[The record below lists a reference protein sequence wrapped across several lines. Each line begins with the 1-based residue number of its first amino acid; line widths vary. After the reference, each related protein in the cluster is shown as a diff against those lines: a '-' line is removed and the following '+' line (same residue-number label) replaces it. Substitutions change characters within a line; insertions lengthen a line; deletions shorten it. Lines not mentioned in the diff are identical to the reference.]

1 MLLALLLLF
10 ALALFAPLA
19 HRVMGSATGWL
30 LALAPAAVAL
40 YLGVSTLRV
49 SLAGGALGP
58 GERLVQ
64 PWQWSPELGVA
75 LSFALDGLSLLFA
88 LLICGI
94 GALVLIYA
102 GGYLAGHPQLGRF
115 YAFLLL
121 FMGAMLGLVLA
132 DNILTLFVFWELTSI
147 SSFLLIG
154 FTHER
159 TESRAA
165 ARQALLITGG
175 GGLALLVGLI
185 LLGLA
190 GGSFELS
197 ELLARGDALRAHPL
211 YGAILALVLTG
222 AFTKSAQFPFHF
234 WLPSAMEAPTPVS
247 AYLHSA
253 TMVKAGIYLLAR
265 LSPVLGGTAAWT
277 TVVAGFGATT
287 MLVGGVLA
295 LYQTDLKRILAYTTV
310 SALGTL
316 VLLLG
321 LGGEAAVT
329 AAVVFLLAHALYKGA
344 LFMVAGAVD
353 HETGTRNVERLGG
366 LRGAMPVT
374 AGIAILA
381 AISLSGFGPV
391 LSFIAK
397 ELLFEAV
404 VEVERIG
411 WALGAAAVL
420 ASALFVLEALV
431 VTVRPFFGARQATP
445 RPPHEA
451 PPSMWLG
458 PALLSVAGLV
468 LGLAPGLVVALVA
481 AASGAILGAPL
492 AVDLYLWH
500 GFNLALAMTGASVLL
515 GAVLYGAW
523 VALRRTTLWVE
534 RPLGFWPSD
543 AYRLSLDG
551 VNRLA
556 RGVTRALQSGYL
568 RQYLFII
575 LLATV
580 SFVGATLLAKHGA
593 PLTLAWTEL
602 RFYEAALAALML
614 AAAIYAVVA
623 PGRLSAVA
631 ALGVVGYGVAL
642 IYILYGAPDLAMTQ
656 ILVETLTVLLFVL
669 AFHHLP
675 RFQNVSHPLG
685 RVRDG
690 LIALGVGG
698 LMTALVLAATAT
710 PPASRLAGFFA
721 ANSKPIAHGSN
732 IVNVI
737 LVDFRALDT
746 FGEITVLSI
755 AAFGVYA
762 LLKLGRRQRHARYD
776 DRRSEAAGLRKALL
790 RGWRSR
796 KGTGI

>member
-1 MLLALLLLF
+1 MALALLLLF
-10 ALALFAPLA
+10 ALALFAPLL
-19 HRVMGSATGWL
+19 HRVLRQATGWL
-30 LALAPAAVAL
+30 LALAPAGGAL
-40 YLGVSTLRV
+40 TLAA
-49 SLAGGALGP
+49 LGGALGP
-58 GERLVQ
+58 GERLVRS
-64 PWQWSPELGVA
+64 WRWSPELDVA
-75 LSFALDGLSLLFA
+75 LSFALDGLSLMFG

-102 GGYLAGHPQLGRF
+102 GGYLAGHPQIGRF

-165 ARQALLITGG
+165 ARQALLLTGG

-185 LLGLA
+185 MLGLV

-197 ELLARGDALRAHPL
+197 ELLGRGDALRAHPL
-211 YGAILALVLTG
+211 YGPILALVLAG

-253 TMVKAGIYLLAR
+253 TMVKAGVYLLAR
-265 LSPVLGGTAAWT
+265 LSPVLGGTPAWT
-277 TVVAGFGATT
+277 TVVAGCGAIT
-287 MLVGGVLA
+287 MLVGGLLA

-344 LFMVAGAVD
+344 LFMVAGAID

-374 AGIAILA
+374 AGIAVLA
-381 AISLSGFGPV
+381 AISLSGVGPV

-404 VEVERIG
+404 VEAGPAG
-411 WALGAAAVL
+411 WALGVAAVL
-420 ASALFVLEALV
+420 ASGLFVLEALI

-445 RPPHEA
+445 KAPHEA

-458 PALLSVAGLV
+458 PALLSLAGLV
-468 LGLAPGLVVALVA
+468 VGLAPTLVEELVA
-481 AASGAILGAPL
+481 AAAGAIAGAPV

-500 GFNLALAMTGASVLL
+500 GLNLALAMTGASALL
-515 GAVLYGAW
+515 GVGLYRAW
-523 VALRRTTLWVE
+523 AALRRTTPWVE
-534 RPLGFWPSD
+534 RVFGFWPSD

-556 RGVTRALQSGYL
+556 RGVTRRLQSGYL

-575 LLATV
+575 LLAMV
-580 SFVGATLLAKHGA
+580 GFVGVTLVAKHGA

-614 AAAIYAVVA
+614 VAAIYAVVA
-623 PGRLSAVA
+623 PGRLSAVT
-631 ALGVVGYGVAL
+631 ALGIVGYGVAL

-675 RFQNVSHPLG
+675 PFQNVSRPLG
-685 RVRDG
+685 RARDA

-710 PPASRLAGFFA
+710 PPESRLADFFA
-721 ANSKPIAHGSN
+721 ENSKPNAHGSN

-762 LLKLGRRQRHARYD
+762 LLKLGRRQRHARYED
-776 DRRSEAAGLRKALL
+776 GGAGTTRMRRALL
-790 RGWRSR
+790 RGFRPR
-796 KGTGI
+796 KGTGA

>member
-1 MLLALLLLF
+1 MVLALLLLF
-10 ALALFAPLA
+10 TLALFAPLL
-19 HRVMGSATGWL
+19 HRVARSATGWL
-30 LALAPAAVAL
+30 LALVPAGSAL
-40 YLGVSTLRV
+40 AL
-49 SLAGGALGP
+49 GALGSTL
-58 GERLVQ
+58 GSDERLLLA
-64 PWQWSPELGVA
+64 WEWSPELGVR

-94 GALVLIYA
+94 GALVLVYA
-102 GGYLAGHPQLGRF
+102 GQYLAGHSQLGRF

-132 DNILTLFVFWELTSI
+132 DNLLTLFVFWELTSI

-165 ARQALLITGG
+165 ARQALLVTGG

-185 LLGLA
+185 MLGLA

-253 TMVKAGIYLLAR
+253 TMVKAGVYLLAR
-265 LSPVLGGTAAWT
+265 LSPVLGGTPTWT
-277 TVVAGFGATT
+277 ALLVGFGATT
-287 MLVGGVLA
+287 MLVGGMLA

-321 LGGEAAVT
+321 IGSEAAIT

-344 LFMVAGAVD
+344 LFMLAGAID

-366 LRGAMPVT
+366 LRRAMPVT
-374 AGIAILA
+374 AAIAVLA
-381 AISLSGFGPV
+381 AVSLSGLGPV

-397 ELLFEAV
+397 ELLFEAMI
-404 VEVERIG
+404 EEEQIG
-411 WALGAAAVL
+411 WALGVVAVL
-420 ASALFVLEALV
+420 ASALFVLEALI
-431 VTVRPFFGARQATP
+431 VTVRPFFGAEQATP
-445 RPPHEA
+445 KVPHEA

-468 LGLAPGLVVALVA
+468 VGLAPALVERTVT
-481 AASGAILGAPL
+481 AASSAILGRPA

-500 GFNLALAMTGASVLL
+500 GFNLALGMTGASALL
-515 GAVLYGAW
+515 GIAMYRAW
-523 VALRRTTLWVE
+523 AALRRTTPWAE
-534 RPLGFWPSD
+534 RALGFWPSD

-551 VNRLA
+551 VNQLA
-556 RGVTRALQSGYL
+556 RAVTRALQSGYL

-580 SFVGATLLAKHGA
+580 GFVGLTLAAKHGA
-593 PLTLAWTEL
+593 PVTLAWTEL
-602 RFYEAALAALML
+602 RFYEAVLAALML

-631 ALGVVGYGVAL
+631 ALGIVGYGIAL

-675 RFQNVSHPLG
+675 RFQNLSTPLG
-685 RVRDG
+685 RARDA

-710 PPASRLAGFFA
+710 PPESRLADFFA
-721 ANSKPIAHGSN
+721 ENSKPVAHGSN

-776 DRRSEAAGLRKALL
+776 DRRLRPAGLRGALFL
-790 RGWRSR
+790 LGRWRSR
-796 KGTGI
+796 KGTGA

>member
-1 MLLALLLLF
+1 MVYSLALIF
-10 ALALFAPLA
+10 ALALLAPLL
-19 HRVMGSATGWL
+19 HRVARSATGWL
-30 LALAPAAVAL
+30 LALAPAGLTVAFGL
-40 YLGVSTLRV
+40 TGSA
-49 SLAGGALGP
+49 LAE
-58 GERLVQ
+58 GERRVTTA
-64 PWQWSPELGVA
+64 QWSHELGVN
-75 LSFALDGLSLLFA
+75 LSFALDGLSLTFA

-94 GALVLIYA
+94 GALVLVYA
-102 GGYLAGHPQLGRF
+102 GGYLAGNAQLGRF

-132 DNILTLFVFWELTSI
+132 DNILTLFIFWELTSI

-159 TESRAA
+159 PESRAA

-185 LLGLA
+185 MLGIA

-197 ELLARGDALRAHPL
+197 ELLAGGDALRAHPL

-265 LSPVLGGTAAWT
+265 LSPLLGGTVAWN
-277 TVVAGFGATT
+277 VLVSGFGATT
-287 MLVGGVLA
+287 MLVGGLLA
-295 LYQTDLKRILAYTTV
+295 LHQTDLKRILAYTTV

-316 VLLLG
+316 TLLLG

-329 AAVVFLLAHALYKGA
+329 AAMAFLLAHALYKGA
-344 LFMVAGAVD
+344 LFMVAGAID

-366 LRGAMPVT
+366 LRRAMPLT
-374 AGIAILA
+374 AGVAILA
-381 AISLSGFGPV
+381 AVSLSGFGPV

-404 VEVERIG
+404 IDVEMVG
-411 WALGAAAVL
+411 PALGVAAML
-420 ASALFVLEALV
+420 ASALFVTEALIV
-431 VTVRPFFGARQATP
+431 AVRPFFGAPQATP
-445 RPPHEA
+445 RTPHEP

-458 PALLSVAGLV
+458 PAALSVAGLV
-468 LGLAPGLVVALVA
+468 TGLLPGLVVPAVA
-481 AASGAILGAPL
+481 AASSAILSRPAE
-492 AVDLYLWH
+492 VELYLWH
-500 GFNLALAMTGASVLL
+500 GFNLALGMTAASVLV
-515 GAVLYGAW
+515 GIALYGAW
-523 VALRRTTLWVE
+523 SALRRSTSWVE
-534 RPLGFWPSD
+534 RVLGFWPSD

-551 VNRLA
+551 INRLA
-556 RGVTRALQSGYL
+556 RGVTRVLQSGYL
-568 RQYLFII
+568 RQYMFVI
-575 LLATV
+575 LLTTV
-580 SFVGATLLAKHGA
+580 GFVGATMLLKHGQ
-593 PLTLAWTEL
+593 PLALPWSEL
-602 RFYEAALAALML
+602 RFYEATLAALML
-614 AAAIYAVVA
+614 LAALYVLFA

-675 RFQNVSHPLG
+675 RFQNISRPLG
-685 RVRDG
+685 RLRDA

-698 LMTALVLAATAT
+698 LMTALVLATSVT
-710 PPASRLAGFFA
+710 PPASRLADFFA
-721 ANSKPIAHGSN
+721 EKSKPVAHGSN

-737 LVDFRALDT
+737 LVDFRGLDT
-746 FGEITVLSI
+746 LGEVTVLAT

-762 LLKLGRRQRHARYD
+762 LLKLGRRQRHTRLD
-776 DRRSEAAGLRKALL
+776 DRRSGLASGRKAFLPG
-790 RGWRSR
+790 RRPR
-796 KGTGI
+796 KETKA